1 MSPQFTP
8 TSFQART
15 RETHAHHVKDL
26 DDPVLASIL
35 ATTYGLNRDSILNSL
50 QFFHV
55 TEGLPPDIMHD
66 ILEGALQYEMKEML
80 LIFTG
85 EKGYFTLNTLN
96 QRIKEF
102 SYFYADMK
110 DKPSEIT
117 LHSTDNGLNQEGTS
131 TCRCKVQVW
140 ESITFHADYCG
151 YKMWS

>member
-1 MSPQFTP
+1 M
-8 TSFQART
+8 
-15 RETHAHHVKDL
+15 

-80 LIFTG
+80 LVFTC
-85 EKGYFTLNTLN
+85 EKGYFSLDVLN

-102 SYFYADMK
+102 SYFYADVK

-117 LHSTDNGLNQEGTS
+117 LNSTDHALSQEGM
-131 TCRCKVQVW
+131 CRLKVSRV
-140 ESITFHADYCG
+140 
-151 YKMWS
+151 